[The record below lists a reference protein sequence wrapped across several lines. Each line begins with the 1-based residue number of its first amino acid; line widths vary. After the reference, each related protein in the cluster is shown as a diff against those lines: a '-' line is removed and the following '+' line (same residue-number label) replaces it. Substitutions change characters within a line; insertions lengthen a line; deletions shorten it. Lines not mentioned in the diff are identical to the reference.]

1 MLNENKNIENNKTPS
16 LLGRAGEGLIS
27 LPGRAGVGL
36 LVVLGAGESGVG
48 AAMLAQQE
56 GYDVFVSDFGLIAD
70 KYKQELEQ
78 LGIAYEEN
86 QHTEERILSAI
97 EVIKSPG
104 IPDKA
109 PIIKKL
115 AEKNIP
121 VISEIEFAAR
131 YTNAKLICITG
142 SNGKS
147 TTTMLTYHILKNAG
161 LNVGLGGNIGKSF
174 AKQVALEKFDYYV
187 LEISSF
193 MLDNMYQ
200 FKADIA
206 VLLNITPDHLDR
218 YEYQMQNY
226 SDSKL
231 RIIQNQTE
239 NDVFIYCADDD
250 ETLKGLHKTKVLA
263 KSYPFSIQKTIDKGA
278 YLENNNIII
287 NLHQT
292 NQELLNMSINELA
305 LQGKHNIYNSMASG
319 IIAKV
324 LELRNE
330 SIRESM
336 GSFSNIEHRL
346 EHVAKI
352 SGIDFINDSKAT
364 NVNSTWYALES
375 MPNDVVLILGG
386 VDKGNDY
393 NMLKDLVKNKVRSIV
408 CLGKDNKRIHE
419 AFEDDVE
426 IIVNTVSADEAVKL
440 AYHLAKKGDTV
451 LLSPACASFD
461 LFKNYE
467 DRGNQF
473 KQAVKEL

>member
-1 MLNENKNIENNKTPS
+1 MAEKKYI
-16 LLGRAGEGLIS
+16 
-27 LPGRAGVGL
+27 
-36 LVVLGAGESGVG
+36 VVLGAGESGVG
-48 AAMLAQQE
+48 AALLAQKQ
-56 GYDVFVSDFGLIAD
+56 GYEVFVSDFGPVTD
-70 KYKQELEQ
+70 KYRADLENA
-78 LGIAYEEN
+78 GILYEQN
-86 QHTEERILSAI
+86 THTESRILSAT

-109 PIIKKL
+109 SIINKL
-115 AEKNIP
+115 NESNIQ
-121 VISEIEFAAR
+121 ILSEIEFASR

-142 SNGKS
+142 SNGK
-147 TTTMLTYHILKNAG
+147 TTTSMLTYHILKDAG

-174 AKQVALEKFDYYV
+174 ARQVAFEFYDYYV

-193 MLDNMYQ
+193 MLDNMYE
-200 FKADIA
+200 FRADIA

-218 YEYQMQNY
+218 YDYKMKNY
-226 SDSKL
+226 SDSKF
-231 RIIQNQTE
+231 RIIQNQGKE
-239 NDVFIYCADDD
+239 DVFIYCTDDA
-250 ETLKGLHKTKVLA
+250 EVQAGLKKRQIRSQ
-263 KSYPFSIQKTIDKGA
+263 SYPFSIEKVVEKGA
-278 YLENNNIII
+278 WLEDEQIII
-287 NLHQT
+287 NVNHT
-292 NQELLNMSINELA
+292 NQDLLSMSITELA

-319 IIAKV
+319 IVAKV

-330 SIRESM
+330 SIRNSM
-336 GSFSNIEHRL
+336 GSFRNIEHRL
-346 EHVAKI
+346 EHVARI

-375 MPNDVVLILGG
+375 MAAQVVLILGG

-393 NMLKDLVKNKVRSIV
+393 GMLKDLVKSKVKGIV

-426 IIVNTVSADEAVKL
+426 VIVNTFSASEAVQI
-440 AYHLAKKGDTV
+440 AYHLAKKGDIV

-473 KQAVKEL
+473 KKAVMEL